1 MNIMKRIA
9 ALFFVLTFL
18 FNITSFSTVYA
29 SENEKDVVDYI
40 LVLDCTSFSAVSDV
54 EDMRIA
60 AAKLFVDIIPVDNS
74 RLSILT
80 VREKITESYQLKAD
94 DLIAGEH
101 ILTRFQCVKE
111 VLPLQE
117 VGSIRQRQKIKEEIE
132 EAYVAPEKF
141 TYSDIHTG
149 MYAAIDTL
157 KSQDSKNACIIVISN
172 GRAADYKGYLTKDES
187 GNIIESTDTLFDQV
201 EKSITDAGIMGNDWL
216 TYFVK
221 VNLGDSYRE
230 ALDSSDRIEQIV
242 KSAGG
247 ERLDVTDPEQLIKLF
262 SDILA
267 KFINREAD
275 IMEISANA
283 NGEANA
289 EFEVMDIVSEM
300 NIVLTGG
307 DVKNVVLITPEGE
320 GIELDENIG
329 TSDSNIH
336 YSLEYGGRNNTF
348 KYAAIKL
355 IRPKMGTWKIN
366 VKTDA
371 GNKIYFQKV
380 TAQEVVM
387 TLDATPAPG
396 EEVYSKSEDITLNAF
411 LEYAGEKYT
420 SKKFFSNN
428 DATLIVTNETTGDV
442 ENITVKG
449 REDGTGYTTEY
460 KPKNS
465 GVYNFKFR
473 VNINSREGF
482 KETDIVSYRFENVK
496 PVALGRV
503 EDVTLPI
510 GENSSGIDL
519 LSLFSDEDGDELFY
533 ELANLTDR
541 NVEITYG
548 VDEKGYLTFAA
559 PMTAGEYEIEI
570 QARDYDMSDE
580 YVAQTFIVSATN
592 QCPYEAQPFDKT
604 QLIIHVPSII
614 SKGDNAVEYNVADYF
629 KDNDKFDTLSY
640 TFSIDAEEEPAPI
653 EVSIENT
660 ILIVNAI
667 GKGSC
672 VVNVSATDVNGE
684 VATQEIQIKVSS
696 WIADMFKKY
705 WWALAILI
713 VVMIIITIIV
723 KDKKIRDGLQF
734 TFIESGTPVHS
745 ESIESF
751 SQTEDE
757 ALNKKKV
764 ELQDIC
770 SYINYENYCVDTR
783 DFDTYAYILGT
794 TIFGKAPT
802 IVKPK
807 SDRWIMN
814 DNSGKS
820 KMKIKKGEV
829 ISLKDGDREI
839 KVERI

>member
-1 MNIMKRIA
+1 
-9 ALFFVLTFL
+9 
-18 FNITSFSTVYA
+18 
-29 SENEKDVVDYI
+29 
-40 LVLDCTSFSAVSDV
+40 
-54 EDMRIA
+54 
-60 AAKLFVDIIPVDNS
+60 
-74 RLSILT
+74 
-80 VREKITESYQLKAD
+80 
-94 DLIAGEH
+94 
-101 ILTRFQCVKE
+101 
-111 VLPLQE
+111 
-117 VGSIRQRQKIKEEIE
+117 
-132 EAYVAPEKF
+132 
-141 TYSDIHTG
+141 
-149 MYAAIDTL
+149 
-157 KSQDSKNACIIVISN
+157 
-172 GRAADYKGYLTKDES
+172 
-187 GNIIESTDTLFDQV
+187 
-201 EKSITDAGIMGNDWL
+201 
-216 TYFVK
+216 
-221 VNLGDSYRE
+221 
-230 ALDSSDRIEQIV
+230 
-242 KSAGG
+242 
-247 ERLDVTDPEQLIKLF
+247 
-262 SDILA
+262 
-267 KFINREAD
+267 
-275 IMEISANA
+275 
-283 NGEANA
+283 
-289 EFEVMDIVSEM
+289 
-300 NIVLTGG
+300 
-307 DVKNVVLITPEGE
+307 
-320 GIELDENIG
+320 
-329 TSDSNIH
+329 
-336 YSLEYGGRNNTF
+336 
-348 KYAAIKL
+348 
-355 IRPKMGTWKIN
+355 
-366 VKTDA
+366 
-371 GNKIYFQKV
+371 
-380 TAQEVVM
+380 
-387 TLDATPAPG
+387 
-396 EEVYSKSEDITLNAF
+396 
-411 LEYAGEKYT
+411 
-420 SKKFFSNN
+420 
-428 DATLIVTNETTGDV
+428 
-442 ENITVKG
+442 
-449 REDGTGYTTEY
+449 
-460 KPKNS
+460 
-465 GVYNFKFR
+465 
-473 VNINSREGF
+473 
-482 KETDIVSYRFENVK
+482 
-496 PVALGRV
+496 
-503 EDVTLPI
+503 
-510 GENSSGIDL
+510 
-519 LSLFSDEDGDELFY
+519 
-533 ELANLTDR
+533 
-541 NVEITYG
+541 
-548 VDEKGYLTFAA
+548 
-559 PMTAGEYEIEI
+559 
-570 QARDYDMSDE
+570 MSDE